1 MHIYSAAQI
10 RAWDAYTIEHEPIA
24 SIDLMER
31 ASQAF
36 VDWFM
41 NHFPDESG
49 TITIL
54 CGIGNNGGDGWAIGR
69 LLAENGYT
77 IQIWDVQ
84 IGSKR
89 STDNH
94 TNAERFVLNA
104 YGSIYRIMDGDAYPL
119 IHAKS
124 VLIDALFGSGLSR
137 PIKGYWAEFIEF
149 INQQDI
155 TRLAVDIPSGLFAD
169 QLSQGAI
176 LQAHHTVSFQVPKR
190 SFFVTE
196 HAKYTGE
203 WRTLDIGLHAGFV
216 EAHPSPFRYVD
227 ATIIQSIYR
236 PRPRFGHKGTF
247 GHALLLVGS
256 RGMMGAGIL
265 ATQAGLSSGC
275 GLVSAHIP
283 AKGELMLQISFPEAV
298 VSLDPVDNHISILPS
313 LSRYQSIGMG
323 CGIGQ
328 HPDTANV
335 LKELLQETSVPLVLD
350 ADALNILAQHTEWLE
365 HLPANTILTPHPKEF
380 SRLFGPSEHSL
391 DQLEQLRQA
400 AKKYQCVI
408 ILKGAFSRI
417 ALPDGRI
424 FFNSTG
430 NPGMG
435 TGGSGDVLTG
445 LITGLLAQGYAPGQA
460 AILGVFLHGRA
471 GDLAAEVVGQEALLA
486 SDLVDQIGPAY
497 RSLGV

>member
-10 RAWDAYTIEHEPIA
+10 RDWDAYTIEHEPIA

-36 VDWFM
+36 VDWFID
-41 NHFPDESG
+41 HFPEESG

-54 CGIGNNGGDGWAIGR
+54 CGVGNNGGDGWAIGR

-77 IQIWDVQ
+77 VQIWDTQ
-84 IGSKR
+84 ISALR
-89 STDNH
+89 SPDNH
-94 TNAERFVLNA
+94 TNAERFVHNA
-104 YGSIYRIMDGDAYPL
+104 YGPIYRIMEGDAYPL
-119 IHAKS
+119 IHSKS

-137 PIKGYWAEFIEF
+137 PIAGYWAELIQW
-149 INQQDI
+149 INQQPI

-169 QLSQGAI
+169 QKSSGTI
-176 LQAHHTVSFQVPKR
+176 LQANYTLSFQIPKR
-190 SFFVTE
+190 SFFLSE
-196 HAKYTGE
+196 NALFTGD
-203 WRTLDIGLHAGFV
+203 WRVLPIGLHPDFV
-216 EAHPSPFRYVD
+216 HSNPSPFQYVD
-227 ATIIQSIYR
+227 RSIIQSIYQ

-247 GHALLLVGS
+247 GHALLMVGS

-283 AKGELMLQISFPEAV
+283 AKGELILQISFPEAV
-298 VSLDPVDNHISILPS
+298 VSLDPAEDHITTLPN
-313 LSRYQSIGMG
+313 LSRYQSIGIG

-328 HPDTANV
+328 HPNTAEV
-335 LKELLQETSVPLVLD
+335 LEQLLQEARVPMVLD
-350 ADALNILAQHTEWLE
+350 ADALNILAQHPKWLE

-380 SRLFGPSEHSL
+380 SRIFGPSEHSL
-391 DQLEQLRQA
+391 DQIEQLRHA
-400 AKKYQCVI
+400 AQKYQCVI
-408 ILKGAFSRI
+408 VLKGAFSRI
-417 ALPDGRI
+417 ALPDGSV

-430 NPGMG
+430 NSGMG

-445 LITGLLAQGYAPGQA
+445 LITGLLAQGYTAAQA

-497 RSLGV
+497 RSLG